1 MKKKLLVFIPSI
13 EDGGVEK
20 NLYLISNYLKDCG
33 INLEILTANHDKSKK
48 FKKGIRLIG
57 TKSIFWQKQNRFIKY
72 LVCLIFLFFN
82 LIVRK
87 DKPLVFAFQANIYA
101 IFVAKLL
108 NTKIITRS
116 NTILFSN
123 SLNLLCI
130 LRPNVT
136 ILKSLAFKQG
146 IGSR

>member
-1 MKKKLLVFIPSI
+1 MKKKLLIFIPSI

-72 LVCLIFLFFN
+72 LVCLIFCVN
-82 LIVRK
+82 H
-87 DKPLVFAFQANIYA
+87 
-101 IFVAKLL
+101 
-108 NTKIITRS
+108 II
-116 NTILFSN
+116 
-123 SLNLLCI
+123 
-130 LRPNVT
+130 
-136 ILKSLAFKQG
+136 
-146 IGSR
+146 